1 MDEAV
6 GVYARISEDPLGLE
20 KGVKRQVTDGVTL
33 CGQRGWTIYDTFVDN
48 DLSALKGGPRPEY
61 DRLIEVAVTGKITRI
76 VAFQMSRLWRNRRER
91 AEAIEKLSKAGV
103 SVVLVK
109 GSDIDLTSAYG
120 RALAGLLGEFDTME
134 SEVKAERVEA
144 AARQRAEEGKANG
157 AVAYGWRRVKVRN
170 SSGEVIDW
178 YDEIEP
184 EEAAIVREIV
194 DRLLARE
201 SLNAITSDLNARGVP
216 TPQGG
221 GKTWRTSSVRKLAL
235 RLANIARRARGRQD
249 FGPAAWP
256 PIIERDR
263 HDQVVVLLNDPSRV
277 QTRGGAR
284 QHLLTFG
291 IGRCGKPGCGAR
303 LRVAQK
309 WTNPRHKELGKVP
322 LYVCDSPSSCVGRR
336 QSWVDDL
343 VERVVVR
350 RLQEPDALDL
360 LVRDDDKARTARE
373 RVETIRARLNGAAD
387 DYADGVIDREQLR
400 RITTALRPE
409 LEKAEQQSMRA
420 VQGIPSD
427 MVVSMIGAH
436 AAVRWRELKVTQ
448 KRALLEAM
456 GVVVT
461 ILPARGGAGF
471 KPESVDVRFVS
482 DEGRGA
488 AGDGEP
494 AVSEMSS
501 HR

>member
-1 MDEAV
+1 MDEVV

-20 KGVKRQVTDGVTL
+20 KGVKRQVADGVAL
-33 CGQRGWTIYDTFVDN
+33 CEQRGWTIYDKFVDN
-48 DLSALKGGPRPEY
+48 DLSALKGGARPEY
-61 DRLIEVAVTGKITRI
+61 DRLIEAAVAGKISRI

-91 AEAIEKLSKAGV
+91 ADAIDKLSKAGV

-157 AVAYGWRRVKVRN
+157 AVAYGWRREKIQN
-170 SSGEVIDW
+170 DSGEVVDW
-178 YDEIEP
+178 YDEVEP
-184 EEAAIVREIV
+184 QEAAIVSEIV

-201 SLNAITSDLNARGVP
+201 SLNAITADLNERGIP

-221 GKTWRTSSVRKLAL
+221 GKAWRTSSVRKLAL
-235 RLANIARRARGRQD
+235 RLANVARRVRGRQD

-256 PIIERDR
+256 AIIERDR
-263 HDQVVVLLNDPSRV
+263 HDQVVALLNDPSRV
-277 QTRGGAR
+277 KTRGGAR

-291 IGRCGKPGCGAR
+291 IGRCGKAGCGAR

-309 WTNPRHKELGKVP
+309 WINPRRKELGKVP
-322 LYVCDSPSSCVGRR
+322 LYVCDGPSSCVGRR

-343 VERVVVR
+343 VDRVIVR
-350 RLQEPDALDL
+350 RMQEPDAQDL
-360 LVRDDDKARTARE
+360 LTRDDDKARAARE

-387 DYADGVIDREQLR
+387 DYADGIIDREQLR
-400 RITTALRPE
+400 RITATLRPE
-409 LEKAEQQSMRA
+409 LVKAEQDSMRA
-420 VQGIPSD
+420 VQGIPPD
-427 MVVSMIGAH
+427 MLGKLVGAK
-436 AAVRWRELKVTQ
+436 AGERWHELKVTQ
-448 KRALLEAM
+448 KRALLDAM

-471 KPESVDVRFVS
+471 KPESVDVQFVTHEEHS
-482 DEGRGA
+482 A
-488 AGDGEP
+488 TGEVDSVP
-494 AVSEMSS
+494 TESMN
-501 HR
+501 RR

>member
-1 MDEAV
+1 M
-6 GVYARISEDPLGLE
+6 YARISEDPLGLE
-20 KGVKRQVTDGVTL
+20 KGVKRQVADCRGL
-33 CGQRGWTIYDTFVDN
+33 CGQRGWKIGDEFVDN

-61 DRLIEVAVTGKITRI
+61 ERLMEAVAAGEITRI

-91 AEAIEKLSKAGV
+91 VEAIEKLKAAGV
-103 SVVLVK
+103 PVTLVK
-109 GSDIDLTSAYG
+109 GSELDMTTAQG
-120 RALAGLLGEFDTME
+120 RAMAGLLGEFDTME

-157 AVAYGWRRVKVRN
+157 PVAYGWRRVKIRN
-170 SSGEVIDW
+170 ASGEVVDW
-178 YDEIEP
+178 HDEVDP

-194 DRLLARE
+194 ERLLARE
-201 SLNAITSDLNARGVP
+201 SLNAITADLNARGIS

-221 GKTWRTSSVRKLAL
+221 KPWRTSSVRKLAL

-256 PIIERDR
+256 SIIERDQ
-263 HDQVVVLLNDPSRV
+263 HDQVVALLNDPSRV
-277 QTRGGAR
+277 KTRGGAR

-291 IGRCGKPGCGAR
+291 IGCCGKPGCGAR
-303 LRVAQK
+303 LRVAHK
-309 WTNPRHKELGKVP
+309 WANARRKEQGKVA
-322 LYVCDSPSSCVGRR
+322 LYVCYSKSACVGRR
-336 QSWVDDL
+336 VDWVDDL

-360 LVRDDDKARTARE
+360 LARDDDKARAARE

-409 LEKAEQQSMRA
+409 LEKAEQRSMRA

-436 AAVRWRELKVTQ
+436 AAERWRELKVTQ

-482 DEGRGA
+482 AEDGSA
-488 AGDGEP
+488 TDDGEA
-494 AVSEMSS
+494 AVSAMSS
-501 HR
+501 RR